1 MLARSRHLEEV
12 HHLLRRSPVVAILG
26 PRQVGKS
33 TLAHTIA
40 KEWKRGDITYLDLE
54 NEADLRRLAEPAYA
68 LGSLRGL
75 VIIDEIQRRP
85 ELFPALRVL
94 ADRARRPAHFLV
106 LGSAS
111 PHLLKQSS
119 ESLAGRIAF
128 HELPGLALDEVKPA
142 NLRKLWSR
150 GGFPRSFTAR
160 SDADSARWRRDFVTT
175 FLERDLPQLEVR
187 TPASAL
193 RRFWSMLAHVHAQT
207 LNWSELGR
215 SMGVADTTIRSYL
228 DTLEGAL
235 VVSTLKPW
243 HENMSKRQ
251 VKAPKVF
258 IRDSGL
264 LHTLLDI
271 ETLHQLE
278 GHPRVG
284 ASWEGF
290 AMQQVVHRL
299 RARPE
304 QCFFWATHSG
314 AELDLLIVT
323 GGSRRGF
330 EIKRGDAPGITPS
343 MRIALA
349 DLRLDS
355 LDVIHAGTES
365 YSLGERV
372 RAVAAARILID
383 LE

>member
-1 MLARSRHLEEV
+1 
-12 HHLLRRSPVVAILG
+12 
-26 PRQVGKS
+26 
-33 TLAHTIA
+33 
-40 KEWKRGDITYLDLE
+40 
-54 NEADLRRLAEPAYA
+54 
-68 LGSLRGL
+68 
-75 VIIDEIQRRP
+75 
-85 ELFPALRVL
+85 
-94 ADRARRPAHFLV
+94 V

-111 PHLLKQSS
+111 PHLLKQTS

-128 HELPGLALDEVKPA
+128 HELQGLSLGEVKPQ

-150 GGFPRSFTAR
+150 GGFPTSFTAR

-175 FLERDLPQLEVR
+175 FLERDLPQLDVR

-215 SMGVADTTIRSYL
+215 SMGVADTTVRSYV
-228 DTLEGAL
+228 DILEGAL

-243 HENMSKRQ
+243 HENLSKRQ

-271 ETLHQLE
+271 ETLHKLE

-290 AMQQVVHRL
+290 AIQQVVQGL
-299 RARPE
+299 GVRPD

-314 AELDLLIVT
+314 AELDLLIVA
-323 GGSRRGF
+323 GGKRRGY
-330 EIKRGDAPGITPS
+330 EIKLGDAPGITPS

-355 LDVIHAGTES
+355 LDVIHAGKDT
-365 YSLGERV
+365 YRLGERV
-372 RAVAAARILID
+372 RAVAATRILTD
-383 LE
+383 LL